1 MQYEPKP
8 ARLSR
13 AEQTQI
19 VLGEHING
27 QGRLFGG
34 RIMEWIDI
42 VAAVSARRHCGC
54 NVTTAAIDTL
64 SFKAPAF
71 VNDTIVLVAQVT
83 YAGNTSMEVRVDV
96 YVEDCATGER
106 NAINTAYLT
115 EVCVDAH
122 GTPQPVEFGLELVSD
137 EERREWE
144 DAEKRIAIR
153 KQRDAEGF

>member
-64 SFKAPAF
+64 SLKAPAF

-83 YAGNTSMEVRVDV
+83 YAGNTSMEVRVDT
-96 YVEDCATGER
+96 YVEALDGER
-106 NAINTAYLT
+106 SCINTAYLVLVALDDLGRPT
-115 EVCVDAH
+115 EVPPLLPE
-122 GTPQPVEFGLELVSD
+122 TD
-137 EERREWE
+137 EER
-144 DAEKRIAIR
+144 AEAEAGLRRTLLR
-153 KQRDAEGF
+153 KQRKQECF

>member
-71 VNDTIVLVAQVT
+71 VNDTIVLVALDDLGRPTKVPPL
-83 YAGNTSMEVRVDV
+83 MPE
-96 YVEDCATGER
+96 
-106 NAINTAYLT
+106 T
-115 EVCVDAH
+115 E
-122 GTPQPVEFGLELVSD
+122 
-137 EERREWE
+137 EER
-144 DAEKRIAIR
+144 AEAEAGQRRTLLR
-153 KQRDAEGF
+153 KQRKKECF

>member
-1 MQYEPKP
+1 MQYEPEP
-8 ARLSR
+8 ARLPRS
-13 AEQTQI
+13 EQTQI

-83 YAGNTSMEVRVDV
+83 YAGNTSMEVRVDT
-96 YVEDCATGER
+96 YVEALDGER
-106 NAINTAYLT
+106 SCINTAYLVLVALDDLGRPTKVPPLMPET
-115 EVCVDAH
+115 E
-122 GTPQPVEFGLELVSD
+122 
-137 EERREWE
+137 EER
-144 DAEKRIAIR
+144 AEAEAGQRRTLLR
-153 KQRDAEGF
+153 KQRKKECF

>member
-83 YAGNTSMEVRVDV
+83 YAGNTSMEVRVDT
-96 YVEDCATGER
+96 YVEALDGER
-106 NAINTAYLT
+106 SCINTAYLVLVALDDLGRPTKVPPLLPET
-115 EVCVDAH
+115 E
-122 GTPQPVEFGLELVSD
+122 
-137 EERREWE
+137 EER
-144 DAEKRIAIR
+144 AEAEAGQRRTLLR
-153 KQRDAEGF
+153 KQRKKECF